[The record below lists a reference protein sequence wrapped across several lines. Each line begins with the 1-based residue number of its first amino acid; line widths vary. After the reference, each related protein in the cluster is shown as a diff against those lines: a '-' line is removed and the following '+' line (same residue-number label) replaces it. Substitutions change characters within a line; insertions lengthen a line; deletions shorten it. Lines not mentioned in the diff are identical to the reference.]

1 MATMKRFDCVEMK
14 HQAAQKVQACM
25 AGMTVEEKLAYLNQ
39 VAAEFRSSGKIP
51 EMPCARHELPPT
63 GTDA

>member
-1 MATMKRFDCVEMK
+1 
-14 HQAAQKVQACM
+14 M